1 MSFLELTLSI
11 SMLVLSISIVIT
23 LIRFIMGPTLPD
35 RVISLELIALTIIA
49 IIALYSMI
57 TEESVFI
64 DIAVIISLISFLGT
78 IAFSYYLERR
88 IRK

>member
-49 IIALYSMI
+49 IVALYSMI

>member
-1 MSFLELTLSI
+1 MSFLELTLSV
-11 SMLVLSISIVIT
+11 SMVILSISILIT
-23 LIRFIMGPTLPD
+23 LARFIIGPTLPD
-35 RVISLELIALTIIA
+35 RVISLELIALIIIA
-49 IIALYSMI
+49 IIALYSMM
-57 TEESVFI
+57 TEEAVFI

>member
-1 MSFLELTLSI
+1 MSFLELTLSV
-11 SMLVLSISIVIT
+11 SMVILSISILIT
-23 LIRFIMGPTLPD
+23 LARFIIGPTLPD
-35 RVISLELIALTIIA
+35 RVISLELIALIIIA
-49 IIALYSMI
+49 IIALYSIM
-57 TEESVFI
+57 TEEAVFI

>member
-23 LIRFIMGPTLPD
+23 MIRFIMGPTLPD